1 MVGEVLKENEELQAT
16 VRGLRTNVA
25 FLTRNYDK
33 VLSML
38 HHVQDSLLASGN
50 RELINLWQGYI
61 AREPL
66 EDLPPGYEFP

>member
-50 RELINLWQGYI
+50 RELINLW
-61 AREPL
+61 
-66 EDLPPGYEFP
+66 